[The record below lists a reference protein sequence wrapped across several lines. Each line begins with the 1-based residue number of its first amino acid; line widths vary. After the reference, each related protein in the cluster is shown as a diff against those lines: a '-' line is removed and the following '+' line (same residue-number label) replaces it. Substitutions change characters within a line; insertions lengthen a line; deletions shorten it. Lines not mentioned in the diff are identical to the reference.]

1 LTSIGTVALAYARLA
16 HGQGEV
22 APVRPAQRSAD
33 QKTAYQPSAAF
44 AASHFAESH
53 LAERGHGE
61 REQPGAQGLRGA
73 RANVVDLPIANKVA
87 TEPAIGTRQPRPSV
101 PFLAQQIAQ
110 EGLPDRS
117 EAMRQKHA
125 AVTEAYVLAS
135 DDAAKILGPVRP
147 RELLV

>member
-1 LTSIGTVALAYARLA
+1 VAAAYARLA
-16 HGQGEV
+16 RGQGEV
-22 APVRPAQRSAD
+22 APVRPPLRAAD
-33 QKTAYQPSAAF
+33 QKTASQQNTQFAAKQF
-44 AASHFAESH
+44 AASHSAEK
-53 LAERGHGE
+53 GHGE
-61 REQPGAQGLRGA
+61 RAQSGALGLRGA
-73 RANVVDLPIANKVA
+73 RANVVDLPIANRA
-87 TEPAIGTRQPRPSV
+87 AAEPAIGERQPRPSV

-147 RELLV
+147 RELIV